1 MGAYQMHI
9 TMAPEE
15 WRTFSGFVRCAQRY
29 VEFGA
34 GASTVLA
41 AGLVKDWVISF
52 DSSKPWL
59 DRVAE
64 ACREKKTRLT
74 PILSLVDIGEIGDWG
89 FPKGEAARERWPV
102 YHSSMWDDPR
112 LATGDLYLID
122 GRFRV
127 ACCAQALL
135 HCTDGAF
142 IALHDYAS
150 RPYYH
155 SVAAI
160 AREVARVND
169 LSIFVRPPDF
179 DRKAALSLLSDHSH
193 DPR

>member
-1 MGAYQMHI
+1 MHI
-9 TMAPEE
+9 TMAPDE
-15 WRTFSGFVRCAQRY
+15 WQTFTGFVRCAERY

-41 AGLVKDWVISF
+41 AGLVREWVMSF
-52 DSSKPWL
+52 DSSRSWL
-59 DRVAE
+59 DRVAQ
-64 ACREKKTRLT
+64 ACRERKTRLA
-74 PILSLVDIGEIGDWG
+74 PALSLVDIGETGEWG
-89 FPKGEAARERWPV
+89 FPKDETSRDRWPL

-135 HCTDGAF
+135 HGNDAAF
-142 IALHDYAS
+142 VALHDYAS

-155 SVAAI
+155 GVGAI
-160 AREVARVND
+160 GREVARIND
-169 LSIFVRPPDF
+169 LSIFVRPSDF
-179 DRKAALSLLSDHSH
+179 DRAAALRLLDDHAH